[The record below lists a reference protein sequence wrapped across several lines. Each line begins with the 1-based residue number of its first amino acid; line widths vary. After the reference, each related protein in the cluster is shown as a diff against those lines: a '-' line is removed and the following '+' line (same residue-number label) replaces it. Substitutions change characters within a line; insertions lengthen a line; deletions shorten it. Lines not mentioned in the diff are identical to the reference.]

1 MVMGG
6 CTAKLNKSIKTNI
19 IKIPISRRG
28 CRYFSAMTSIR
39 NIHTNDVSELPPY
52 VRCLIQSNRFFRHI

>member
-19 IKIPISRRG
+19 IEIPISRRG
-28 CRYFSAMTSIR
+28 CRYFFG
-39 NIHTNDVSELPPY
+39 NDF
-52 VRCLIQSNRFFRHI
+52 N